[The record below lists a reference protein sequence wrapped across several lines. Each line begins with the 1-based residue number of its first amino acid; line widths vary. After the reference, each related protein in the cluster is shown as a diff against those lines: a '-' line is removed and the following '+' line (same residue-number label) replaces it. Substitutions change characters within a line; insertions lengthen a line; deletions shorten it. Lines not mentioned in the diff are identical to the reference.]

1 MTATVETP
9 SGKTAADENFPVGSW
24 LIRADLRPHVHVFY
38 RFARTAD
45 DIADNPALTP
55 DEKVQRLNRME
66 AVLLGAPGDDAP
78 DATAMRQS
86 LRETEI
92 APDNCR
98 DLLIAFRRDATK
110 LRYVDWDDLMDYCR
124 YSAAPVGRQVL
135 DLHRAPPAAKPP
147 SDALCAALQVLNH
160 LQDCALDYTGLD
172 RIYLPERELAAC
184 GGTIDDLRAARAST
198 GLRKT
203 IDVLLDGVDR
213 LMTSARR
220 LPAAV
225 PDLRL
230 RAECA
235 TIVTLAETLSGRL
248 RREDPVAGRVALSKS
263 DFAAAA
269 GIGFW
274 RMVFPW

>member
-9 SGKTAADENFPVGSW
+9 SGKTSGDENFPVGSW
-24 LIRADLRPHVHVFY
+24 LIRADLRPHVHTFY

-45 DIADNPALTP
+45 DIADNPVLSP
-55 DEKVQRLNRME
+55 EDKVRRLDRME
-66 AVLLGAPGDDAP
+66 AVLLGAPDDDAP
-78 DATAMRQS
+78 DAAAMRRS
-86 LRETEI
+86 LAETGI
-92 APDNCR
+92 APDNCC

-135 DLHRAPPAAKPP
+135 DLHGAPEESRSP

-160 LQDCALDYTGLD
+160 LQDCTVDYVRLD
-172 RIYLPERELAAC
+172 RVYLPDKELTAC
-184 GGTIDDLRAARAST
+184 GGTIDDLRARAASA
-198 GLRKT
+198 GLRRT
-203 IDVLLDGVDR
+203 VDLLLDGVDR
-213 LMTSARR
+213 LVVSARR

-235 TIVTLAETLSGRL
+235 TIVTLAETLAAKL
-248 RREDPVAGRVALSKS
+248 RREDPVAGRVALNKS
-263 DFAAAA
+263 NFAAAA
-269 GIGFW
+269 AIGVW